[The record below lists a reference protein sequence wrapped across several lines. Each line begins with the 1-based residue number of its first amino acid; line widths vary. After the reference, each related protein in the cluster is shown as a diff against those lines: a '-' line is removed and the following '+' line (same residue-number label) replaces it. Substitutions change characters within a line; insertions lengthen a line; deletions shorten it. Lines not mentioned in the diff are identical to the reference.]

1 MRISRAAAL
10 WTALAG
16 IVLVAL
22 LWPEMRSPVR
32 GFVKIYGLFI
42 VGFLIAVTRTMRWIT
57 AARMFALALLWSL
70 AAVVALLVLFPD
82 GPATSTTALA
92 EESLKLAPV
101 AAMALAV
108 PRRAR
113 QFSVSDWLL
122 LGFTA
127 GLAFQAVREMAH
139 EVSGADGQGTQFV
152 STAIVTAAVGTA
164 IVVWRRAAV
173 SSGAGAVALRGIAL
187 AAPVLVGWLAVS
199 GRMVGVP
206 AGATASVPLPLRW
219 GQQVVEALPLHE
231 SLPPAALLAA
241 VLVLVLLVDARHLL
255 AVDARRGDL
264 TILPVPWLAVWW
276 THAWSSRLVFESRP
290 DSADQDADGADASK
304 GDADPG
310 RSGAGVSGAGVS
322 GAGVSGAGG
331 GEFWAGDSGG
341 NGGGRRM
348 SRAASRKRGVSRSS
362 GGEVLG
368 VAGRAVAEVW
378 RTLVVAA
385 CALVAY
391 ASRDRVVVLAAHAGA
406 TGESRLTRLVRGRA
420 GAEMVR
426 HARREAF
433 TTQAGPGGSRAVP
446 GWRVCAAVL
455 LMMLLA
461 GAWLAGGWPPGPD
474 GGGSAGDLGG
484 WWSGLT
490 VWQQLMVIGGLI
502 ALAGLSAGS
511 LGQAFG
517 VSGAAPYL
525 ASHGRGAATFVR
537 DPRSAVRAYLSRVT
551 PGALLTDGAELALTF
566 VPVNFGGA
574 VQNRAVR
581 LTAEDYLHAF
591 DLGGV
596 SDFLAKAE
604 DFSELAARAMPE
616 HGYHDVIIQGM
627 STGLGFSH
635 RALARLILN
644 DANYGGGPVRLVSG
658 SVGGVGAAT
667 AQNLADKLG
676 VEVLAPSG
684 TVFAFRS
691 GRLVVGPS
699 PLTMSGRWI
708 PFRPGASR

>member
-1 MRISRAAAL
+1 MPAGIAERPELVRRLRISRAAAL

-16 IVLVAL
+16 VVLVAL
-22 LWPEMRSPVR
+22 LWPEMRSPVQ
-32 GFVKIYGLFI
+32 GFAKVYGLFI
-42 VGFLIAVTRTMRWIT
+42 VGFLIAVTRTMRWTT
-57 AARMFALALLWSL
+57 AARMYALALLWSL
-70 AAVVALLVLFPD
+70 VAVVALLVLFPD
-82 GPATSTTALA
+82 GPAPSTIGLA

-101 AAMALAV
+101 AALAFVV

-113 QFSVSDWLL
+113 QFSVTDWLL

-139 EVSGADGQGTQFV
+139 EVSGSDSPGTQFV
-152 STAIVTAAVGTA
+152 STAIITATVGLA

-173 SSGAGAVALRGIAL
+173 SSGAGAVVLRGFAL

-199 GRMVGVP
+199 GRTVDDP
-206 AGATASVPLPLRW
+206 SGATASVPLPLRW
-219 GQQVVEALPLHE
+219 GRQVVEALPLHE
-231 SLPPAALLAA
+231 RVPSVALLAA
-241 VLVLVLLVDARHLL
+241 VLVLALLVDARHLL

-276 THAWSSRLVFESRP
+276 THAWSSRLVIEGPP
-290 DSADQDADGADASK
+290 DPVGEDTAED
-304 GDADPG
+304 DADPR
-310 RSGAGVSGAGVS
+310 RSGAQDNAAERDDAKAHS
-322 GAGVSGAGG
+322 
-331 GEFWAGDSGG
+331 
-341 NGGGRRM
+341 GGRRA
-348 SRAASRKRGVSRSS
+348 SRAASRKGGAARSS

-368 VAGRAVAEVW
+368 ASGRAVAEAW
-378 RTLVVAA
+378 RTLVVAT

-391 ASRDRVVVLAAHAGA
+391 ASRDRVVILAAHAGA

-420 GAEMVR
+420 AAEMVR

-446 GWRVCAAVL
+446 GWRVSAAAVL
-455 LMMLLA
+455 MILLA
-461 GAWLAGGWPPGPD
+461 GAWLAGGWPSGPVGEGPPNPGV
-474 GGGSAGDLGG
+474 

-490 VWQQLMVIGGLI
+490 VWRQLMVVGGLI

-551 PGALLTDGAELALTF
+551 PGALLTDGAELTLTF

-604 DFSELAARAMPE
+604 DFSELAARAVPE

-658 SVGGVGAAT
+658 AVGGVGAAT

-699 PLTMSGRWI
+699 PLATSGRWI